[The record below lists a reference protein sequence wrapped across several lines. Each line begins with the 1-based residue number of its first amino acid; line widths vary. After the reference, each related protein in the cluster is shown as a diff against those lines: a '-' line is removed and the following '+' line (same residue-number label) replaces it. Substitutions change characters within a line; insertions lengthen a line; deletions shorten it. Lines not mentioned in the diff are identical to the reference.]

1 MDLTYH
7 VDNNNKGGEPMV
19 ENMKTT
25 QVPNGSFGEI
35 EVAPE
40 VLEVIAGIAAN
51 EVEGVYAMQGKLS
64 SGVQELFGRV
74 DHTKGVHLTS
84 DDDGLKVDVF
94 CYLKY
99 GAQVPKVAAEIQKGI
114 KEQIEHM
121 TDIKLSEVNIHV
133 AGIIPEKSALE
144 NIVDFGTEEEDER
157 F

>member
-1 MDLTYH
+1 
-7 VDNNNKGGEPMV
+7 MV
-19 ENMKTT
+19 EKRHATEM
-25 QVPNGSFGEI
+25 PNGTFGEI

-64 SGVQELFGRV
+64 TGGQELFGRV

-84 DDDGLKVDVF
+84 GEHGLVVDVF

-99 GAQVPKVAAEIQKGI
+99 GTQVPKVAAEIQKNI
-114 KEQIEHM
+114 KEQVEHM
-121 TDIKLSEVNIHV
+121 TDITLAEVNIHV
-133 AGIIPEKSALE
+133 AGIIPEKSGLE
-144 NIVDFGTEEEDER
+144 SILDFDTEEEDDL